1 MFSTSG
7 WYQGHQCQQQ
17 QNGEKYQQANGQIIT
32 IVSDKIN
39 NEKHGQRKTTNEL
52 YYEWKDL

>member
-17 QNGEKYQQANGQIIT
+17 QNGAKYQQSKGQVIT
-32 IVSDKIN
+32 IVGDKIN
-39 NEKHGQRKTTNEL
+39 NEKHSQGKATDEL
-52 YYEWKDL
+52 YYYWKDL

>member
-52 YYEWKDL
+52 YY